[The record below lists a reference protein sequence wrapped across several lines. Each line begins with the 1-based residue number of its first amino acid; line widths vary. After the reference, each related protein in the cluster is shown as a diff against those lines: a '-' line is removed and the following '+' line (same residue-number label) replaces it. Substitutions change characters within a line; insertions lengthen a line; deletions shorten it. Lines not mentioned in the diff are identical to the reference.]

1 MTVPPPDH
9 PPDGQRPRRS
19 LFSWREGQANA
30 AIQRQ
35 QQLMNLRGALALAL
49 QSAAPLRDL
58 DILHQFCELVLH
70 HRVAQHAWIGRPDA
84 EGNFHTLALAGSR
97 SILATLCGSL
107 DADQARDRS
116 PLALVWHDQKP
127 YYSPAL
133 PPTGAFADWYLQ
145 LRQVKL
151 QSAAVL
157 PVPRGQ
163 QDWALLL
170 LLHRDPEAW
179 TGDSQMLL
187 EGIVRN
193 LCDLLEDWDTQQH
206 QMILGAALKSALE
219 GVVLCDAQRRV
230 LYVNQSSFLMT
241 GYHQDEL
248 QRHGMSVLQ
257 GPKTDVQELARIDR
271 ALAEGNF
278 YDGRLIN
285 YRRDG
290 ETFWNHLSIVP
301 IRNRAGELTHFVG
314 IQRDI
319 SREIQLMEQLEYESR
334 HDRLTGLAN
343 RRALDDELEVAMARA
358 GRNSSQLALCMIDLD
373 RFKPVNDLYGHE
385 AGDVVL
391 KVIGRRL
398 RDALRRTDYVARLGG
413 DEFVLLIEGY
423 HNMEELGLILAKI
436 EAVVNEPI
444 QIRADTVVG
453 VRLSMGV
460 CIYPHPKVQDM
471 ADLLRFADQALYAS
485 KARKTTRPRYWML
498 FDEALT
504 AVPGAQTPPK
514 RSRKTHRD
522 PKP

>member
-1 MTVPPPDH
+1 MTPPPANP

-19 LFSWREGQANA
+19 LFPWREGQANA
-30 AIQRQ
+30 AVQRQ
-35 QQLMNLRGALALAL
+35 RQLMNLRAALAL
-49 QSAAPLRDL
+49 QMVQSPRDL
-58 DILHQFCELVLH
+58 DILQQFCELVLQH
-70 HRVAQHAWIGRPDA
+70 KVAEHAWIGRPDA
-84 EGNFHTLALAGSR
+84 EGSFQTLAVAGSR
-97 SILATLCGSL
+97 SILSSLSAPLNAL
-107 DADQARDRS
+107 DAQES
-116 PLALVWHDQKP
+116 TPIALVWHDQKP

-133 PPTGAFADWYLQ
+133 PATGAFAAWYAQ
-145 LRQVKL
+145 LRQYRM

-157 PVPRGQ
+157 PLPRGPQ
-163 QDWALLL
+163 NWALLL

-187 EGIVRN
+187 EGVVRG
-193 LCDLLEDWDTQQH
+193 LSDILEDWDTQQR
-206 QMILGAALKSALE
+206 QMVLGAALKSALE
-219 GVVLCDAQRRV
+219 GVVLCDVQRRV

-257 GPKTDVQELARIDR
+257 GPETDIQELARIDR

-301 IRNRAGELTHFVG
+301 IRNRNGELTHFVG
-314 IQRDI
+314 IQRDV
-319 SREIQLMEQLEYESR
+319 SREIQLLEQLEYESR

-358 GRNSSQLALCMIDLD
+358 GRNGTQLALCMIDLD
-373 RFKPVNDLYGHE
+373 HFKPVNDLYGHE

-391 KVIGRRL
+391 KVVGRRL

-423 HNMEELGLILAKI
+423 HNLEELGLILSKI
-436 EAVVNEPI
+436 EAVVKDPV
-444 QIRADTVVG
+444 QIRPDTVVG

-460 CIYPHPKVQDM
+460 CIYPHPRVKDM

-485 KARKTTRPRYWML
+485 KARKTTRQRYWVL

-504 AVPGAQTPPK
+504 ALSDATTKPRRGS
-514 RSRKTHRD
+514 RSRRD
-522 PKP
+522 PRP

>member
-1 MTVPPPDH
+1 MTVPPPDS
-9 PPDGQRPRRS
+9 PSDGKRQRRG
-19 LFSWREGQANA
+19 LFAWREGQASA

-35 QQLMNLRGALALAL
+35 QQLINLRAALALLTAT
-49 QSAAPLRDL
+49 PPRDL
-58 DILHQFCELVLH
+58 DILQQFCELVLQH
-70 HRVAQHAWIGRPDA
+70 KVAQHAWIGRPDA
-84 EGNFHTLALAGSR
+84 EGRFQTLALAGSR
-97 SILATLCGSL
+97 SILATLCTPLATQGG
-107 DADQARDRS
+107 AAVT
-116 PLALVWHDQKP
+116 PLALAWRDQMP

-133 PPTGAFADWYLQ
+133 PATGALAEWYAQ
-145 LRQVKL
+145 LRQFQLRSV
-151 QSAAVL
+151 AVL
-157 PVPRGQ
+157 PLQRGQ
-163 QDWALLL
+163 QNWALLL
-170 LLHRDPEAW
+170 LLQRDPEAW

-187 EGIVRN
+187 EGIARGLVE
-193 LCDLLEDWDTQQH
+193 LLEDWDTQQR

-219 GVVLCDAQRRV
+219 GVVLCDARRRV

-248 QRHGMSVLQ
+248 QEHGMSVLQ
-257 GPKTDVQELARIDR
+257 GPKTDIQELVRIDR

-285 YRRDG
+285 YRRGG

-301 IRNRAGELTHFVG
+301 IRNRSGELTHFVG
-314 IQRDI
+314 IQRDV

-358 GRNSSQLALCMIDLD
+358 SRNGTHLALCMIDLD
-373 RFKPVNDLYGHE
+373 HFKPVNDLYGHE

-391 KVIGRRL
+391 KAIGRRL

-423 HNMEELGLILAKI
+423 HNLEELGLILAKI
-436 EAVVNEPI
+436 EAVVNEPVP
-444 QIRADTVVG
+444 IRADTVVG

-460 CIYPHPKVQDM
+460 CIYPHPKVKDM

-485 KARKTTRPRYWML
+485 KARKATRPRYWVL

-504 AVPGAQTPPK
+504 AVPSTEPK
-514 RSRKTHRD
+514 GRRTHQPRRD
-522 PKP
+522 PRP

>member
-1 MTVPPPDH
+1 
-9 PPDGQRPRRS
+9 
-19 LFSWREGQANA
+19 
-30 AIQRQ
+30 
-35 QQLMNLRGALALAL
+35 
-49 QSAAPLRDL
+49 
-58 DILHQFCELVLH
+58 
-70 HRVAQHAWIGRPDA
+70 
-84 EGNFHTLALAGSR
+84 
-97 SILATLCGSL
+97 
-107 DADQARDRS
+107 
-116 PLALVWHDQKP
+116 
-127 YYSPAL
+127 
-133 PPTGAFADWYLQ
+133 
-145 LRQVKL
+145 
-151 QSAAVL
+151 
-157 PVPRGQ
+157 
-163 QDWALLL
+163 
-170 LLHRDPEAW
+170 
-179 TGDSQMLL
+179 
-187 EGIVRN
+187 
-193 LCDLLEDWDTQQH
+193 
-206 QMILGAALKSALE
+206 
-219 GVVLCDAQRRV
+219 
-230 LYVNQSSFLMT
+230 
-241 GYHQDEL
+241 
-248 QRHGMSVLQ
+248 
-257 GPKTDVQELARIDR
+257 
-271 ALAEGNF
+271 
-278 YDGRLIN
+278 
-285 YRRDG
+285 
-290 ETFWNHLSIVP
+290 
-301 IRNRAGELTHFVG
+301 
-314 IQRDI
+314 
-319 SREIQLMEQLEYESR
+319 LEYESR

-423 HNMEELGLILAKI
+423 HNMEELGLILAKV

>member
-1 MTVPPPDH
+1 M
-9 PPDGQRPRRS
+9 
-19 LFSWREGQANA
+19 
-30 AIQRQ
+30 
-35 QQLMNLRGALALAL
+35 
-49 QSAAPLRDL
+49 
-58 DILHQFCELVLH
+58 
-70 HRVAQHAWIGRPDA
+70 
-84 EGNFHTLALAGSR
+84 
-97 SILATLCGSL
+97 
-107 DADQARDRS
+107 
-116 PLALVWHDQKP
+116 
-127 YYSPAL
+127 
-133 PPTGAFADWYLQ
+133 
-145 LRQVKL
+145 
-151 QSAAVL
+151 
-157 PVPRGQ
+157 
-163 QDWALLL
+163 
-170 LLHRDPEAW
+170 
-179 TGDSQMLL
+179 
-187 EGIVRN
+187 RN
-193 LCDLLEDWDTQQH
+193 LCDLLEDWDTQQR

-343 RRALDDELEVAMARA
+343 RRALDD
-358 GRNSSQLALCMIDLD
+358 
-373 RFKPVNDLYGHE
+373 HE

-423 HNMEELGLILAKI
+423 HNMEELGLILAKV

-504 AVPGAQTPPK
+504 AVPGAQTPLK